1 VNKGAV
7 LMITFNIDKELL
19 TELYLQ
25 KVEERLDEIESKH
38 YFMDSKQLT
47 AYLNM
52 SWPTV
57 VKHFLY
63 EEEFGAIRL
72 GSKWLFNRKQVEKYM
87 DKFYTA
93 VRESG
98 GDIQKYVNKF

>member
-1 VNKGAV
+1 
-7 LMITFNIDKELL
+7 MIQIEINQDQLER
-19 TELYLQ
+19 LYLQ
-25 KVEERLDEIESKH
+25 KVEERLNEIESKH

-47 AYLNM
+47 TYLNM

-72 GSKWLFNRKQVEKYM
+72 GSKWLFNRKEVDKYM
-87 DKFYTA
+87 DKFYKA
-93 VRESG
+93 VRDSG
-98 GDIQKYVNKF
+98 GDIQKYVSKF